1 MNIFFCFIVFLFSF
15 CSVFSQDTVQAKSP
29 YTLIGGLSGG
39 IGFHSGG
46 FKGIPGFASCCT
58 EYPSTNGVN
67 IGAYIGIQNKGDIIN
82 IPQSSLGFS
91 LRYSMIQS
99 GFSTREYIGN
109 IINNNSVEKAL
120 IDFTLQST
128 LHYISAEPYITYSP
142 DFLPIDIAVGPHIS
156 FMVSSSA
163 EQNEEIV
170 SPAKAYF
177 GNNQKILTRYSGSLS
192 DQASLLLGGMIS
204 LGKKFHMTDKL
215 SLATSLVFR
224 PYFTPFIQSIPWQ
237 SQSAELQCELQFNI
251 PKSIPIIP
259 IPEPI
264 IIAEKEPEIPALTL
278 NFAATY
284 NQKNISFGDTI
295 PYEYSMKTIVQT
307 QPLFP
312 IFTFEEFSD
321 ISIQKQNV
329 SLEVLVKAC
338 KESPEKTLIIKGYA
352 IDDEDK
358 NIAEKRASFIAK
370 QLNIYGLHNP
380 IIIQTEV
387 KKLQTV
393 KYQTL
398 KSEYHIVSIQYND
411 GSIPILIQKDTTL
424 YWSDSTIEF
433 TSIPSQAGAKISG
446 LITLGTTRVQSIE
459 EPNVLFRL
467 QYNPASPF
475 SIQTLT
481 AKCFASISPMQKAA
495 SRIECYI
502 KPVETKSEV
511 FINTLNGYEEHIL
524 SYSEFDKSD
533 IHVFN
538 PFAIQRIKD
547 AIQEKKRVDIIPISD
562 VYGTEDHN
570 IRLQKKRVE
579 KALEFLSTQQ
589 INSIEMQTLSK
600 NILIDEYDKRNM
612 RSDIQRGILIRIF
625 HE

>member
-15 CSVFSQDTVQAKSP
+15 YSVFSQDTLQAKSP
-29 YTLIGGLSGG
+29 YTLIGGFSGG
-39 IGFHSGG
+39 IGFHTGG

-82 IPQSSLGFS
+82 IPRSSLGFT

-142 DFLPIDIAVGPHIS
+142 DFFPLDISIGPHIS
-156 FMVSSSA
+156 FMISSSA
-163 EQNEEIV
+163 EQKEEIV
-170 SPAKAYF
+170 SPANVYF

-204 LGKKFHMTDKL
+204 FGKKFHMADKY
-215 SLATSLVFR
+215 SLVTSLVFR

-251 PKSIPIIP
+251 PKSIPFIP

-264 IIAEKEPEIPALTL
+264 IIPEKEPDIPALTL
-278 NFAATY
+278 DFAATY
-284 NQKNISFGDTI
+284 HQKKISFGDTI

-312 IFTFEEFSD
+312 TFTFDEFSD
-321 ISIQKQNV
+321 TSIQKQNV
-329 SLEVLVKAC
+329 SLELLVKAYN
-338 KESPEKTLIIKGYA
+338 ETPAKTLIIKGYS

-358 NIAEKRASFIAK
+358 NMAEKRASFIAK
-370 QLNIYGLHNP
+370 QLKINGLDNP
-380 IIIQTEV
+380 ITIQTEV
-387 KKLQTV
+387 KKLQTI

-433 TSIPSQAGAKISG
+433 TSIPSQSGAKISG

-467 QYNPASPF
+467 QHNPATPF

-502 KPVETKSEV
+502 KPVPRKSEIL
-511 FINTLNGYEEHIL
+511 INKLHEFEEHIL
-524 SYSEFDKSD
+524 SYSEFDRSD
-533 IHVFN
+533 IQVYN

-547 AIQEKKRVDIIPISD
+547 AILEKKRVDIIPISD
-562 VYGTEDHN
+562 GYGTEDHN

-579 KALEFLSTQQ
+579 KALEFLSQQ
-589 INSIEMQTLSK
+589 NINSIELQTLSK
-600 NILIDEYDKRNM
+600 NILIDEHDKRNI
-612 RSDIQRGILIRIF
+612 RTDLQRGILIRIF
-625 HE
+625 QE

>member
-1 MNIFFCFIVFLFSF
+1 MNIFCCLIVFLLSM
-15 CSVFSQDTVQAKSP
+15 CSVYSQDTLQTNSP
-29 YTLIGGLSGG
+29 YTLVGGLSGG
-39 IGFHSGG
+39 IGFHTGG
-46 FKGIPGFASCCT
+46 FSGLPGFASCCT
-58 EYPSTNGVN
+58 EYPSTNGMN
-67 IGAYIGIQNKGDIIN
+67 IGAYLGVQNSGDIIN
-82 IPQSSLGFS
+82 ISHSALGIKF
-91 LRYSMIQS
+91 RYSMIQS
-99 GFSTREYIGN
+99 AFSSREYIGN

-128 LHYISAEPYITYSP
+128 LHYISAEPYITYTP
-142 DFLPIDIAVGPHIS
+142 EFFPVDISIGPHIS
-156 FMVSSSA
+156 FMISSSA
-163 EQNEEIV
+163 DQKEEIV
-170 SPAKAYF
+170 SPANVYF

-204 LGKKFHMTDKL
+204 FGKIFHMTDKY
-215 SLATSLVFR
+215 SLQTSLVYR
-224 PYFTPFIQSIPWQ
+224 PFFTPFIPSLPWQ

-264 IIAEKEPEIPALTL
+264 IITEKEPEIPALTL
-278 NFAATY
+278 DFSATY

-295 PYEYSMKTIVQT
+295 PYEYSMKTFVQK

-321 ISIQKQNV
+321 NSIQKQNI
-329 SLEVLVKAC
+329 SLELLAKAC
-338 KESPEKTLIIKGYA
+338 NETPAKTLIIKGYA

-358 NIAEKRASFIAK
+358 DIANKRASFIAQ

-380 IIIQTEV
+380 IILQTEV
-387 KKLQTV
+387 KKLQTI

-398 KSEYHIVSIQYND
+398 KSEYHIVSIQFDD
-411 GSIPILIQKDTTL
+411 GSIPILTQKDTSL
-424 YWSDSTIEF
+424 LWSDSPIEF

-459 EPNVLFRL
+459 EPNVLFRI

-475 SIQTLT
+475 SVQKLA
-481 AKCFASISPMQKAA
+481 AKCFASVSPMQKAA

-502 KPVETKSEV
+502 KPVETKSEI
-511 FINTLNGYEEHIL
+511 FINTFNGYEEHIL

-533 IHVFN
+533 IYVFN

-547 AIQEKKRVDIIPISD
+547 AIQEKKRIDIIPVSD
-562 VYGTEDHN
+562 IYGTEDHN

-579 KALEFLSTQQ
+579 KALEFLSKQH
-589 INSIEMQTLSK
+589 INTLAMQTLSK
-600 NILIDEYDKRNM
+600 TILIDEHDKRNI
-612 RSDIQRGILIRIF
+612 RTDLQRGILIRIF
-625 HE
+625 QE